1 MRKERGRNMRL
12 TISEVKVVTRDDL
25 YKAIDYFSLESGEAD
40 RRIREAIG
48 ISQEEQA
55 RKLLEMEKAT
65 KIAIAAMYQIM
76 NIMDAEMDEDEEKSV
91 NVDAF
96 EE

>member
-1 MRKERGRNMRL
+1 MRL

-25 YKAIDYFSLESGEAD
+25 YKAIDYFSLEMAEAD
-40 RRIREAIG
+40 RRIREATG
-48 ISQEEQA
+48 ISQEERA
-55 RKLLEMEKAT
+55 RKLLEMKQAT
-65 KIAIAAMYQIM
+65 KIALAAMYQII
-76 NIMDAEMDEDEEKSV
+76 NIMDAEAERDEDEEKSV